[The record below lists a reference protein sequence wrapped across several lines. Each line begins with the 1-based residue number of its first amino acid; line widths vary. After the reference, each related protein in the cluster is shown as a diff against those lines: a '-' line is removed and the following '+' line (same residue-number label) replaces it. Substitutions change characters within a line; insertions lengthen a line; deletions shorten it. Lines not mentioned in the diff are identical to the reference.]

1 MKAFN
6 KLALACIIGT
16 STLLT
21 ACGGDK
27 SAEQKTDSSQ
37 NTSTTASDKLE
48 TKFVTIGTG
57 GASGPYNIIGT
68 SLAEGYASQF
78 GANAK
83 TQTTGASV
91 ENLNL
96 LDQKKL
102 EMAFVMSDA
111 LNEAVSGTGNFKAP
125 LTSVSQIA
133 TLYPNYVQ
141 IVASQASG
149 IKSIEDLRGKRIAVG
164 AQGSGVEVATRAL
177 LEGFG
182 ITYNDVKVDYLGYV
196 EAADGLKSGKLD
208 AAFLTS
214 GLPNSSLM
222 ELEQGFKLQMVA
234 VPADKLAEIAKTKTY
249 FVPMNIP
256 KGTYSNTEDVP
267 TAAILNTLVVRSD
280 LSENDV
286 YLLTKSLFENLPALQ
301 NAHQAAKDIDIAKAQ
316 TGLVAPLHAGA
327 KRYYDEMGAATAN
340 EPISGDTVQTTESE
354 ATTETVK
361 TTIEEK
367 K

>member
-1 MKAFN
+1 MKRFN
-6 KLALACIIGT
+6 ALALACLIGGT
-16 STLLT
+16 ALLA

-27 SAEQKTDSSQ
+27 PADTAA
-37 NTSTTASDKLE
+37 TASTASSDKLQ

-68 SLAEGYASQF
+68 ALAESYAAKF
-78 GANAK
+78 GVNAK

-96 LDQKKL
+96 LEQKKL

-111 LNEAVSGTGNFKAP
+111 LSEAVNGTGNFKAP
-125 LTSVSQIA
+125 LSSVAQVAS
-133 TLYPNYVQ
+133 LYPNYVQ

-149 IKSIEDLRGKRIAVG
+149 VQSIEDLRGKRIAVG

-182 ITYNDVKVDYLGYV
+182 ITYNDIKVDYLGYA

-222 ELEQGFKLQMVA
+222 ELEQGFKLQMVSI
-234 VPADKLAEIAKTKTY
+234 PADKLTEIAKTKSY
-249 FVPMNIP
+249 FIPMNIP
-256 KGTYSNTEDVP
+256 AGTYSNTADVP
-267 TAAILNTLVVRSD
+267 TAAILNALVVRQD
-280 LSENDV
+280 LSEDDV
-286 YLLTKSLFENLPALQ
+286 YLLTKNLFESLPNLQ
-301 NAHQAAKDIDIAKAQ
+301 NAHQAAADITLANAQ
-316 TGLVAPLHAGA
+316 QGLVAPLHAGA
-327 KRYYDEMGAATAN
+327 KRYYDEMAGTAAPATA
-340 EPISGDTVQTTESE
+340 E
-354 ATTETVK
+354 AAASTSATETSVAAEQK
-361 TTIEEK
+361 AETEQK
-367 K
+367 

>member
-1 MKAFN
+1 MKLN
-6 KLALACIIGT
+6 HLALACLIGG
-16 STLLT
+16 SVLLT

-27 SAEQKTDSSQ
+27 SADKAADSTQ
-37 NTSTTASDKLE
+37 STAGASDKLE

-68 SLAEGYASQF
+68 SLSEGYAAKY
-78 GANAK
+78 GVNAK

-111 LNEAVSGTGNFKAP
+111 LNEAISGTGNFKAP
-125 LTSVSQIA
+125 LTGISQVA
-133 TLYPNYVQ
+133 SLYPNYVQ

-182 ITYNDVKVDYLGYV
+182 ITYNDVKVDYLGYA

-222 ELEQGFKLQMVA
+222 ELEQGFKLQMVS
-234 VPADKLAEIAKTKTY
+234 VPADKLAQIATTKTY
-249 FVPMNIP
+249 FIPMNIP
-256 KGTYSNTEDVP
+256 KGTYSNTEDIP
-267 TAAILNTLVVRSD
+267 TAAILNALVVRSD

-301 NAHQAAKDIDIAKAQ
+301 NAHQAAKDINLANAQ
-316 TGLVAPLHAGA
+316 KGLVAPLHAGA
-327 KRYYDEMGAATAN
+327 KRYYDEVGATGAS
-340 EPISGDTVQTTESE
+340 EPAADAQ
-354 ATTETVK
+354 AQTET
-361 TTIEEK
+361 TTEEK